1 MRKSIVSF
9 AVIASVLFAGA
20 SATADTIIMKN
31 GDEKLKVTIVEEGLA
46 TVSFKKTGS
55 RLDQAPSEDV
65 KEVRFHSNSNDF
77 KTAAKAFSEKDYY
90 NAAELF
96 LVSADSL
103 SDKKKA
109 LKAYCYYRAAYCSQ
123 LCTDWDKAI
132 SGYTYFANNYANHR
146 LYPYSLRARAECMR
160 YRGSMK
166 NAKEAFEFLQ
176 KQVAKKNIG
185 GFWKYEAKYWIC
197 LMKESRISLAMKDYE
212 ALFAD
217 TKDKFPEVASKV
229 RVRMGRI
236 MIEQGKLKEAVECF
250 NEAIKNKKDLD
261 RAVLAGAYLGRGLQI
276 MRRTE
281 ASPELY
287 KDALFDLLRVVL
299 SFEDVIVCQPEAM
312 YWAAKCFQKIG
323 GPNASKNSRGLFNRV
338 KTEWPNS
345 LYAQKATEEL

>member
-166 NAKEAFEFLQ
+166 NAKEAFEFL
-176 KQVAKKNIG
+176 
-185 GFWKYEAKYWIC
+185 
-197 LMKESRISLAMKDYE
+197 LR
-212 ALFAD
+212 
-217 TKDKFPEVASKV
+217 
-229 RVRMGRI
+229 
-236 MIEQGKLKEAVECF
+236 
-250 NEAIKNKKDLD
+250 
-261 RAVLAGAYLGRGLQI
+261 YLVQ
-276 MRRTE
+276 T
-281 ASPELY
+281 
-287 KDALFDLLRVVL
+287 
-299 SFEDVIVCQPEAM
+299 
-312 YWAAKCFQKIG
+312 
-323 GPNASKNSRGLFNRV
+323 
-338 KTEWPNS
+338 
-345 LYAQKATEEL
+345 